1 MTTTLITGCST
12 GIGLASAVHLAT
24 RGHTVYASMRNAAN
38 CQELL
43 SAAKKAGVEV
53 TVLPLD
59 VDSSDSIRDGV
70 ERVISEAGRV
80 DVLVN
85 NAGLGDLWAIE
96 DTTDAGLLQLFRTN
110 VFGPI
115 ALIRAVLPAMRAAGS
130 GTIVNVSSVS
140 ARIVSA
146 FSGPYA
152 ATKAAMEAITQ
163 AVAVEGAAHGIRCV
177 AIEPGFT
184 QTPMLEKALSSLP
197 SADGPYSTVA
207 GFIRALYKDGTETGG
222 NPIDVARTIEAAIE
236 SEETVIQHP
245 VGAAAEWVINGRAA
259 ASDQDWVDLWTRTT
273 EEEFGSRFQ
282 ELFGDPPQQA
292 PAATYTREKR

>member
-1 MTTTLITGCST
+1 MTATLITGCST
-12 GIGLASAVHLAT
+12 GIGLATAIHLAG
-24 RGHTVYASMRNAAN
+24 RGHSVYASVRDLATSEGLRGAT
-38 CQELL
+38 EE
-43 SAAKKAGVEV
+43 AGVAL
-53 TVLPLD
+53 TVLSLD
-59 VDSSDSIRDGV
+59 VDSPESIRAGV
-70 ERVISEAGRV
+70 ERVVEEAGRV

-85 NAGLGDLWAIE
+85 NAGVGDLWAVE
-96 DTTDAGLLQLFRTN
+96 DITETDLLQMFRTN

-115 ALIRAVLPAMRAAGS
+115 ALIRAVLPGMRAAGS

-152 ATKAAMEAITQ
+152 ATKCALEAITQ

-197 SADGPYSTVA
+197 STEGPYSTVA

-282 ELFGDPPQQA
+282 ELFGDPP
-292 PAATYTREKR
+292 

>member
-1 MTTTLITGCST
+1 MTATLITGCST
-12 GIGLASAVHLAT
+12 GIGLATAIHLAG
-24 RGHTVYASMRNAAN
+24 RGHSVYASVRDLATSEGLRGAA
-38 CQELL
+38 EE
-43 SAAKKAGVEV
+43 AGVAL
-53 TVLPLD
+53 TVLSLD
-59 VDSSDSIRDGV
+59 VDSPESIRAGV
-70 ERVISEAGRV
+70 ERVVEEAGRV

-85 NAGLGDLWAIE
+85 NAGVGDLWAVE
-96 DTTDAGLLQLFRTN
+96 DTTETDLLQMFRTN

-115 ALIRAVLPAMRAAGS
+115 ALIRAVLPGMRAAGS

-152 ATKAAMEAITQ
+152 ATKCALEAITQ

-197 SADGPYSTVA
+197 SAEGPYSTVA

-282 ELFGDPPQQA
+282 ELFGDPP
-292 PAATYTREKR
+292 

>member
-1 MTTTLITGCST
+1 MTATLITGCST
-12 GIGLASAVHLAT
+12 GIGLATAVHLAG
-24 RGHTVYASMRNAAN
+24 RGHTVYASVRDLATSEGLRGAA
-38 CQELL
+38 EEV
-43 SAAKKAGVEV
+43 GVAL
-53 TVLPLD
+53 TVLSLD
-59 VDSSDSIRDGV
+59 VDSPESIRAGV
-70 ERVISEAGRV
+70 ERVVEEAGRV

-85 NAGLGDLWAIE
+85 NAGVGDLWAVE
-96 DTTDAGLLQLFRTN
+96 DTTETDLLQMFRTN

-115 ALIRAVLPAMRAAGS
+115 ALIRAVLPGMRAAGS

-152 ATKAAMEAITQ
+152 ATKYALEAITQ

-197 SADGPYSTVA
+197 STEGPYSTVA

-282 ELFGDPPQQA
+282 ELFGDPP
-292 PAATYTREKR
+292 

>member
-1 MTTTLITGCST
+1 MTATLITGCST
-12 GIGLASAVHLAT
+12 GIGLATAIHLAG
-24 RGHTVYASMRNAAN
+24 RGHSVYASVRDLATSEGLRGAA
-38 CQELL
+38 EE
-43 SAAKKAGVEV
+43 AGVAL
-53 TVLPLD
+53 TVLSLD
-59 VDSSDSIRDGV
+59 VDSPESIRAGV
-70 ERVISEAGRV
+70 ERVVEEAGRV

-85 NAGLGDLWAIE
+85 NAGVGDLWAVE
-96 DTTDAGLLQLFRTN
+96 DTTETDLLQMFRTN

-115 ALIRAVLPAMRAAGS
+115 ALIRAVLPGMRAAGS

-152 ATKAAMEAITQ
+152 ATKCALEAITQ

-197 SADGPYSTVA
+197 SAEGPYSTVA

-245 VGAAAEWVINGRAA
+245 VGAAAEWVINGRAS

-282 ELFGDPPQQA
+282 ELFGDPP
-292 PAATYTREKR
+292 

>member
-1 MTTTLITGCST
+1 MTATLITGCST
-12 GIGLASAVHLAT
+12 GIGLATAVHLAG
-24 RGHTVYASMRNAAN
+24 RGHSVYASVRDLATSEGLRGAA
-38 CQELL
+38 EE
-43 SAAKKAGVEV
+43 AGVAL
-53 TVLPLD
+53 TVLSLD
-59 VDSSDSIRDGV
+59 VDSPESIRAGV
-70 ERVISEAGRV
+70 ERVVEEAGCV

-85 NAGLGDLWAIE
+85 NAGVGDLSAVE
-96 DTTDAGLLQLFRTN
+96 DITETDLLQMFRTN

-115 ALIRAVLPAMRAAGS
+115 ALIRAVLPGMRAAGS

-152 ATKAAMEAITQ
+152 ATKYALEAITQ

-197 SADGPYSTVA
+197 SAEGPYSTVA
-207 GFIRALYKDGTETGG
+207 GFIRALYEEGTETGG

-282 ELFGDPPQQA
+282 ELFGDPP
-292 PAATYTREKR
+292 

>member
-1 MTTTLITGCST
+1 VTATLITGCST
-12 GIGLASAVHLAT
+12 GIGLATAIHLAG
-24 RGHTVYASMRNAAN
+24 RGHSVYASVRDLATSEGLRGAT
-38 CQELL
+38 EE
-43 SAAKKAGVEV
+43 AGVAL
-53 TVLPLD
+53 TVLSLD
-59 VDSSDSIRDGV
+59 VDSPESIRAGV
-70 ERVISEAGRV
+70 ERVVEEAGRV

-85 NAGLGDLWAIE
+85 NAGVGDLWAVE
-96 DTTDAGLLQLFRTN
+96 DTTETDLLQMFRTN

-115 ALIRAVLPAMRAAGS
+115 ALIRAVLPGMRAAGS

-152 ATKAAMEAITQ
+152 ATKYALEAITQ

-197 SADGPYSTVA
+197 SAEGPYSTVA

-282 ELFGDPPQQA
+282 ELFGDPP
-292 PAATYTREKR
+292 

>member
-1 MTTTLITGCST
+1 MTATLITGCST
-12 GIGLASAVHLAT
+12 GIGLATAIHLAG
-24 RGHTVYASMRNAAN
+24 RGHSVYASVRDLATSEGLRGAT
-38 CQELL
+38 EE
-43 SAAKKAGVEV
+43 AGVAL
-53 TVLPLD
+53 TVLSLD
-59 VDSSDSIRDGV
+59 VDSPESIRAGV
-70 ERVISEAGRV
+70 ERVVEEAGRV

-85 NAGLGDLWAIE
+85 NAGVGDLWAVE
-96 DTTDAGLLQLFRTN
+96 DTTETDLLQMFRTN

-115 ALIRAVLPAMRAAGS
+115 ALIRAVLPGMRAAGS

-152 ATKAAMEAITQ
+152 ATKCALEAITQ

-197 SADGPYSTVA
+197 STEGPYSTVA
-207 GFIRALYKDGTETGG
+207 GFIRALYEDGTETGG

-282 ELFGDPPQQA
+282 ELFGDPP
-292 PAATYTREKR
+292 

>member
-1 MTTTLITGCST
+1 MTATLITGCST
-12 GIGLASAVHLAT
+12 GIGLATAIHLAG
-24 RGHTVYASMRNAAN
+24 RGHSVYASVRDLATSEGLRGAT
-38 CQELL
+38 EE
-43 SAAKKAGVEV
+43 AGVAL
-53 TVLPLD
+53 TVLSLD
-59 VDSSDSIRDGV
+59 VDSPESIRAGV
-70 ERVISEAGRV
+70 ERVVEEAGRV

-85 NAGLGDLWAIE
+85 NAGVGDLWAVE
-96 DTTDAGLLQLFRTN
+96 DTTETDLLQMFRTN

-115 ALIRAVLPAMRAAGS
+115 ALIRAVLPGMRAAGS

-152 ATKAAMEAITQ
+152 ATKCALEAITQ

-197 SADGPYSTVA
+197 SAEGPYSTVA
-207 GFIRALYKDGTETGG
+207 GFIRALYEDGTETGG
-222 NPIDVARTIEAAIE
+222 NPIDVARTIEKAIE
-236 SEETVIQHP
+236 SEETVIQYP

-282 ELFGDPPQQA
+282 ELFGDPP
-292 PAATYTREKR
+292 

>member
-1 MTTTLITGCST
+1 MTATLITGCST
-12 GIGLASAVHLAT
+12 GIGLATAIHLAG
-24 RGHTVYASMRNAAN
+24 RGHSVYASVRDLATSEGLRGAT
-38 CQELL
+38 EE
-43 SAAKKAGVEV
+43 AGVAL
-53 TVLPLD
+53 TVLSLD
-59 VDSSDSIRDGV
+59 VDSPESIRAGV
-70 ERVISEAGRV
+70 ERVVEEAGRV

-85 NAGLGDLWAIE
+85 NAGVGDLWAVE
-96 DTTDAGLLQLFRTN
+96 DITETDLLQMFRTN

-115 ALIRAVLPAMRAAGS
+115 ALIRAVLPGMRAAGS

-152 ATKAAMEAITQ
+152 ATKYALEAITQ

-245 VGAAAEWVINGRAA
+245 VGAAAEWVINGRAS

-282 ELFGDPPQQA
+282 ELFGDPP
-292 PAATYTREKR
+292 

>member
-1 MTTTLITGCST
+1 MTATLITGCST
-12 GIGLASAVHLAT
+12 GIGLATAVHLAG
-24 RGHTVYASMRNAAN
+24 RGHTVYASVRDLATSEGLRGAA
-38 CQELL
+38 EE
-43 SAAKKAGVEV
+43 AGVAL
-53 TVLPLD
+53 TVLSLD
-59 VDSSDSIRDGV
+59 VDSPESIRAGV
-70 ERVISEAGRV
+70 ERVVEEAGCV

-85 NAGLGDLWAIE
+85 NAGVGDLWAVE
-96 DTTDAGLLQLFRTN
+96 DITETDLLQMFRTN

-115 ALIRAVLPAMRAAGS
+115 ALIRAVLPGMRAAGS

-152 ATKAAMEAITQ
+152 ATKYALEAITQ

-197 SADGPYSTVA
+197 SAEGPYSTVA
-207 GFIRALYKDGTETGG
+207 GFIRALYEDGTETGG

-282 ELFGDPPQQA
+282 ELFGDPP
-292 PAATYTREKR
+292 

>member
-1 MTTTLITGCST
+1 MTATLITGCST
-12 GIGLASAVHLAT
+12 GIGLATAIHLAG
-24 RGHTVYASMRNAAN
+24 RGHSVYASVRDLATSEGLRGAT
-38 CQELL
+38 EE
-43 SAAKKAGVEV
+43 AGVAL
-53 TVLPLD
+53 TVLSLD
-59 VDSSDSIRDGV
+59 VDSPESIRAGV
-70 ERVISEAGRV
+70 ERVVEEAGRV

-85 NAGLGDLWAIE
+85 NAGVGDLWAVE
-96 DTTDAGLLQLFRTN
+96 DTTETDLLKMFRTN

-115 ALIRAVLPAMRAAGS
+115 ALIRAVLPGMRAAGS

-152 ATKAAMEAITQ
+152 ATKYALEAITQ

-197 SADGPYSTVA
+197 STEGPYSTVA

-245 VGAAAEWVINGRAA
+245 VGAAAEWVINGRAS

-282 ELFGDPPQQA
+282 ELFGDPP
-292 PAATYTREKR
+292 

>member
-1 MTTTLITGCST
+1 MTATLITGCST
-12 GIGLASAVHLAT
+12 GIGLATAIHLAG
-24 RGHTVYASMRNAAN
+24 RGHSVYASVRDLATSEGLRGAT
-38 CQELL
+38 EE
-43 SAAKKAGVEV
+43 AGVAL
-53 TVLPLD
+53 TVLSLD
-59 VDSSDSIRDGV
+59 VDSPESIRAGV
-70 ERVISEAGRV
+70 ERVVEEAGRV

-85 NAGLGDLWAIE
+85 NAGVGDLWAVE
-96 DTTDAGLLQLFRTN
+96 DTTETDLLQMFRTN

-115 ALIRAVLPAMRAAGS
+115 ALIRAVLPGMRAAGS

-152 ATKAAMEAITQ
+152 ATKYALEAITQ

-197 SADGPYSTVA
+197 STEGPYSTVA
-207 GFIRALYKDGTETGG
+207 GFIRALYEDGTETGG

-282 ELFGDPPQQA
+282 ELFGDPP
-292 PAATYTREKR
+292 

>member
-1 MTTTLITGCST
+1 MTATLITGCST
-12 GIGLASAVHLAT
+12 GIGLATAIHLAG
-24 RGHTVYASMRNAAN
+24 RGHSVYASVRDLATSEGLRGAT
-38 CQELL
+38 EE
-43 SAAKKAGVEV
+43 AGVAL
-53 TVLPLD
+53 TVLSLD
-59 VDSSDSIRDGV
+59 VDSPESIRAGV
-70 ERVISEAGRV
+70 ERVVEEAGCV

-85 NAGLGDLWAIE
+85 NAGVGDLWAVE
-96 DTTDAGLLQLFRTN
+96 DTTETDLLQMFRTN

-115 ALIRAVLPAMRAAGS
+115 ALIRAVLPGMRAAGS

-152 ATKAAMEAITQ
+152 ATKYALEAITQ

-197 SADGPYSTVA
+197 SAEGPYSTVA

-245 VGAAAEWVINGRAA
+245 VGAAAEWVINGRAS

-282 ELFGDPPQQA
+282 ELFGDPP
-292 PAATYTREKR
+292 

>member
-1 MTTTLITGCST
+1 MTATLITGCST
-12 GIGLASAVHLAT
+12 GIGLATAIHLAG
-24 RGHTVYASMRNAAN
+24 RGYSVYASVRDLATSEGLRGAT
-38 CQELL
+38 EE
-43 SAAKKAGVEV
+43 AGVTL
-53 TVLPLD
+53 TVLSLD
-59 VDSSDSIRDGV
+59 VDSPESIRAGV
-70 ERVISEAGRV
+70 ERVVDEAGRV

-85 NAGLGDLWAIE
+85 NAGVGDLWAVE
-96 DTTDAGLLQLFRTN
+96 DTTETDLLQMFRTN

-115 ALIRAVLPAMRAAGS
+115 ALIRAVLPGMRAAGS

-152 ATKAAMEAITQ
+152 ATKCALEAITQ

-197 SADGPYSTVA
+197 SAEGPYSTVA
-207 GFIRALYKDGTETGG
+207 GFIRALYEDGTETGG

-282 ELFGDPPQQA
+282 ELFGDPP
-292 PAATYTREKR
+292 

>member
-1 MTTTLITGCST
+1 MTATLITGCST
-12 GIGLASAVHLAT
+12 GIGLATAIHLAG
-24 RGHTVYASMRNAAN
+24 RGYSVYASVRDLATSEGLRGAT
-38 CQELL
+38 EE
-43 SAAKKAGVEV
+43 AGVAL
-53 TVLPLD
+53 TVLSLD
-59 VDSSDSIRDGV
+59 VDSPESIRAGV
-70 ERVISEAGRV
+70 ERVVEEAGRV

-85 NAGLGDLWAIE
+85 NAGVGDLWAVE
-96 DTTDAGLLQLFRTN
+96 DTTETDLLQMFRTN

-115 ALIRAVLPAMRAAGS
+115 ALIRAVLPGMRAAGS

-152 ATKAAMEAITQ
+152 ATKYALEAITQ

-197 SADGPYSTVA
+197 SAEGPYSTVA

-282 ELFGDPPQQA
+282 ELFGDPP
-292 PAATYTREKR
+292 

>member
-1 MTTTLITGCST
+1 VTATLITGCST
-12 GIGLASAVHLAT
+12 GIGLATAIHLAG
-24 RGHTVYASMRNAAN
+24 RGHSVYASVRDLATSEGLRGAT
-38 CQELL
+38 EE
-43 SAAKKAGVEV
+43 AGVAL
-53 TVLPLD
+53 TVLSLD
-59 VDSSDSIRDGV
+59 VDSPESIRAGV
-70 ERVISEAGRV
+70 ERVVEEAGRV

-85 NAGLGDLWAIE
+85 NAGVGDLWAVE
-96 DTTDAGLLQLFRTN
+96 DTTETDLLQMFRTN

-115 ALIRAVLPAMRAAGS
+115 ALIRAVLPGMRAAGS

-152 ATKAAMEAITQ
+152 ATKYALEAITQ

-197 SADGPYSTVA
+197 STEGPYSTVA

-245 VGAAAEWVINGRAA
+245 VGAAAEWVINGRAS

-282 ELFGDPPQQA
+282 ELFGDPP
-292 PAATYTREKR
+292 

>member
-1 MTTTLITGCST
+1 MTATLITGCST
-12 GIGLASAVHLAT
+12 GIGLATAIHLAG
-24 RGHTVYASMRNAAN
+24 RGHSVYASVRDLATSEGLRGAT
-38 CQELL
+38 EE
-43 SAAKKAGVEV
+43 AGVAL
-53 TVLPLD
+53 TVLSLD
-59 VDSSDSIRDGV
+59 VDSPESIRAGV
-70 ERVISEAGRV
+70 ERVVEEAGRV

-85 NAGLGDLWAIE
+85 NAGVGDLWAVE
-96 DTTDAGLLQLFRTN
+96 DTTETDLLKMFRTN

-115 ALIRAVLPAMRAAGS
+115 ALIRAVLPGMRAAGS

-152 ATKAAMEAITQ
+152 ATKCALEAITQ

-197 SADGPYSTVA
+197 STEGPYSTVA

-245 VGAAAEWVINGRAA
+245 VGAAAEWVINGRAS

-282 ELFGDPPQQA
+282 ELFGDPP
-292 PAATYTREKR
+292 

>member
-1 MTTTLITGCST
+1 MTATLITGCST
-12 GIGLASAVHLAT
+12 GIGLATAIHLAG
-24 RGHTVYASMRNAAN
+24 RGHSVYASVRDLATSEGLRGAT
-38 CQELL
+38 EE
-43 SAAKKAGVEV
+43 AGVAL
-53 TVLPLD
+53 TVLSLD
-59 VDSSDSIRDGV
+59 VDSPESIRAGV
-70 ERVISEAGRV
+70 ERVVEEAGRV

-85 NAGLGDLWAIE
+85 NAGVGDLWAVE
-96 DTTDAGLLQLFRTN
+96 DTTETDLLQMFRTN

-115 ALIRAVLPAMRAAGS
+115 ALIRAVLPGMRAAGS

-152 ATKAAMEAITQ
+152 ATKCALEAITQ

-197 SADGPYSTVA
+197 SAEGPYSTVA
-207 GFIRALYKDGTETGG
+207 GFIRALYEDGTETGG

-282 ELFGDPPQQA
+282 ELFGDPP
-292 PAATYTREKR
+292 

>member
-1 MTTTLITGCST
+1 MTATLITGCST
-12 GIGLASAVHLAT
+12 GIGLATAIHLAG
-24 RGHTVYASMRNAAN
+24 RGHSVYASVRDLATSEGLRGAT
-38 CQELL
+38 EE
-43 SAAKKAGVEV
+43 AGVAL
-53 TVLPLD
+53 TVLSLD
-59 VDSSDSIRDGV
+59 VDSPESIRAGV
-70 ERVISEAGRV
+70 ERVVEEAGCV

-85 NAGLGDLWAIE
+85 NAGVGDLWAVE
-96 DTTDAGLLQLFRTN
+96 DITETDLLQMFRTN

-115 ALIRAVLPAMRAAGS
+115 ALIRAVLPGMRAAGS

-152 ATKAAMEAITQ
+152 ATKCALEAITQ

-197 SADGPYSTVA
+197 SAEGPYSTVA

-282 ELFGDPPQQA
+282 ELFGDPP
-292 PAATYTREKR
+292 

>member
-1 MTTTLITGCST
+1 MTATLITGCST
-12 GIGLASAVHLAT
+12 GIGLATAVHLAG
-24 RGHTVYASMRNAAN
+24 RGHTVYASVRDLATSEGLRGAA
-38 CQELL
+38 EEV
-43 SAAKKAGVEV
+43 GVAL
-53 TVLPLD
+53 TVLSLD
-59 VDSSDSIRDGV
+59 VDSPESIRAGV
-70 ERVISEAGRV
+70 ERVVEEAGCV

-85 NAGLGDLWAIE
+85 NAGVGDLWAVE
-96 DTTDAGLLQLFRTN
+96 DITETDLLQMFRTN

-115 ALIRAVLPAMRAAGS
+115 ALIRAVLPGMRAAGS

-152 ATKAAMEAITQ
+152 ATKYALEAITQ

-197 SADGPYSTVA
+197 SAEGPYSTVA
-207 GFIRALYKDGTETGG
+207 GFIRALYEDGTETGG

-282 ELFGDPPQQA
+282 ELFGDPP
-292 PAATYTREKR
+292 

>member
-1 MTTTLITGCST
+1 MTATLITGCST
-12 GIGLASAVHLAT
+12 GIGLATAIHLAG
-24 RGHTVYASMRNAAN
+24 RGHSVYASVRDLATSEGLRGAT
-38 CQELL
+38 EE
-43 SAAKKAGVEV
+43 AGVAL
-53 TVLPLD
+53 TVLSLD
-59 VDSSDSIRDGV
+59 VDSPESIRAGV
-70 ERVISEAGRV
+70 ERVVEEAGRV

-85 NAGLGDLWAIE
+85 NAGVGDLWAVE
-96 DTTDAGLLQLFRTN
+96 DTTETDLLQMFRTN

-115 ALIRAVLPAMRAAGS
+115 ALIRAVLPGMRAAGS

-152 ATKAAMEAITQ
+152 ATKYALEAITQ

-197 SADGPYSTVA
+197 STEGPYSTVA

-282 ELFGDPPQQA
+282 ELFGDPP
-292 PAATYTREKR
+292 

>member
-1 MTTTLITGCST
+1 MTATLITGCST
-12 GIGLASAVHLAT
+12 GIGLATAVHLAG
-24 RGHTVYASMRNAAN
+24 RGHSVYASVRDLATSEGLRGAT
-38 CQELL
+38 EE
-43 SAAKKAGVEV
+43 AGVAL
-53 TVLPLD
+53 TVLSLD
-59 VDSSDSIRDGV
+59 VDSPESIRAGV
-70 ERVISEAGRV
+70 ERVVEEAGCV

-85 NAGLGDLWAIE
+85 NAGVGDLWAVE
-96 DTTDAGLLQLFRTN
+96 DTTETDLLQMFRTN

-115 ALIRAVLPAMRAAGS
+115 ALIRAVLPGMRAAGS

-152 ATKAAMEAITQ
+152 ATKYALEAITQ

-197 SADGPYSTVA
+197 SAEGPYSTVA
-207 GFIRALYKDGTETGG
+207 GFIRALYEDGTETGG

-273 EEEFGSRFQ
+273 EKEFGSRFQ
-282 ELFGDPPQQA
+282 ELFGDPP
-292 PAATYTREKR
+292 

>member
-1 MTTTLITGCST
+1 VTATLITGCST
-12 GIGLASAVHLAT
+12 GIGLATAIHLAG
-24 RGHTVYASMRNAAN
+24 RGHSVYASVRDLATSEGLRGAT
-38 CQELL
+38 EE
-43 SAAKKAGVEV
+43 AGVAL
-53 TVLPLD
+53 TVLSLD
-59 VDSSDSIRDGV
+59 VDSPESIRAGV
-70 ERVISEAGRV
+70 ERVVEEAGRV

-85 NAGLGDLWAIE
+85 NAGVGDLWAVE
-96 DTTDAGLLQLFRTN
+96 DTTETDLLQMFRTN

-115 ALIRAVLPAMRAAGS
+115 ALIRAVLPGMRAAGS

-152 ATKAAMEAITQ
+152 ATKCALEAITQ

-197 SADGPYSTVA
+197 STEGPYSTVA

-245 VGAAAEWVINGRAA
+245 VGAAAEWVINGRAS

-282 ELFGDPPQQA
+282 ELFGDPP
-292 PAATYTREKR
+292 

>member
-1 MTTTLITGCST
+1 MTATLITGCST
-12 GIGLASAVHLAT
+12 GIGLATAIHLAG
-24 RGHTVYASMRNAAN
+24 RGYSVYASVRDLATSEGLRGAT
-38 CQELL
+38 EE
-43 SAAKKAGVEV
+43 AGVTL
-53 TVLPLD
+53 TVLSLD
-59 VDSSDSIRDGV
+59 VDSPESIWAGV
-70 ERVISEAGRV
+70 ERVVEEAGCV

-85 NAGLGDLWAIE
+85 NAGVGDLWAVE
-96 DTTDAGLLQLFRTN
+96 DTTETDLLQMFRTN

-115 ALIRAVLPAMRAAGS
+115 ALIRAVLPGMRAAGS
-130 GTIVNVSSVS
+130 GTILNVSSVS

-152 ATKAAMEAITQ
+152 ATKCALEAITQ

-197 SADGPYSTVA
+197 SAEGPYSTVA

-282 ELFGDPPQQA
+282 ELFGDPP
-292 PAATYTREKR
+292 

>member
-1 MTTTLITGCST
+1 MTATLITGCST
-12 GIGLASAVHLAT
+12 GIGLATAIHLAG
-24 RGHTVYASMRNAAN
+24 RGHSVYASVRDLATSEGLRGAA
-38 CQELL
+38 EET
-43 SAAKKAGVEV
+43 GVTL
-53 TVLPLD
+53 TVLSLD
-59 VDSSDSIRDGV
+59 VDSPESIRAGV
-70 ERVISEAGRV
+70 ERVVEEAGRV

-85 NAGLGDLWAIE
+85 NAGVGDLWAVE
-96 DTTDAGLLQLFRTN
+96 DTTETDLLQMFRTN

-115 ALIRAVLPAMRAAGS
+115 ALIRAVLPGMRAAGS

-152 ATKAAMEAITQ
+152 ATKCALEAITQ

-197 SADGPYSTVA
+197 STEGPYSTVA

-282 ELFGDPPQQA
+282 ELFGDPP
-292 PAATYTREKR
+292 

>member
-1 MTTTLITGCST
+1 MTATLITGCST
-12 GIGLASAVHLAT
+12 GIGLATAIHLAG
-24 RGHTVYASMRNAAN
+24 RGHSVYASVRDLATSEGLRGAA
-38 CQELL
+38 EE
-43 SAAKKAGVEV
+43 AGVAL
-53 TVLPLD
+53 TVLSLD
-59 VDSSDSIRDGV
+59 VDSPESIRAGV
-70 ERVISEAGRV
+70 ERVVDEAGRV

-85 NAGLGDLWAIE
+85 NAGVGDLWAVE
-96 DTTDAGLLQLFRTN
+96 DTTETDLLQMFRTN

-115 ALIRAVLPAMRAAGS
+115 ALIRAVLPGMRAAGS

-152 ATKAAMEAITQ
+152 ATKCALEAITQ

-197 SADGPYSTVA
+197 STEGPYSTVA

-282 ELFGDPPQQA
+282 ELFGAPP
-292 PAATYTREKR
+292 

>member
-1 MTTTLITGCST
+1 MTATLITGCST
-12 GIGLASAVHLAT
+12 GIGLATAIHLAG
-24 RGHTVYASMRNAAN
+24 RGYSVYASVRDLATSEGLRGAT
-38 CQELL
+38 EE
-43 SAAKKAGVEV
+43 AGVAL
-53 TVLPLD
+53 TVLSLD
-59 VDSSDSIRDGV
+59 VDSPESIRAGV
-70 ERVISEAGRV
+70 ERVGEEAGRV

-85 NAGLGDLWAIE
+85 NAGVGDLWAVE
-96 DTTDAGLLQLFRTN
+96 DTTETDLLQMFRTN

-115 ALIRAVLPAMRAAGS
+115 ALIRAVLPGMRAAGS

-152 ATKAAMEAITQ
+152 ATKCALEAITQ

-197 SADGPYSTVA
+197 STEGPYSTVA

-282 ELFGDPPQQA
+282 ELFGDPP
-292 PAATYTREKR
+292 

>member
-1 MTTTLITGCST
+1 MTATLITGCST
-12 GIGLASAVHLAT
+12 GIGLATAIHLAG
-24 RGHTVYASMRNAAN
+24 RGHSVYASVRDLATSEGLRGAT
-38 CQELL
+38 EE
-43 SAAKKAGVEV
+43 AGVAL
-53 TVLPLD
+53 TVLSLD
-59 VDSSDSIRDGV
+59 VDSPESIRTGV
-70 ERVISEAGRV
+70 ERVVEEAGRV

-85 NAGLGDLWAIE
+85 NAGVGDLWAVE
-96 DTTDAGLLQLFRTN
+96 DTTETDLLQMFRTN

-115 ALIRAVLPAMRAAGS
+115 ALIRAVLPGMRAAGS

-152 ATKAAMEAITQ
+152 ATKYALEAITQ

-197 SADGPYSTVA
+197 SAEGPYSTVA
-207 GFIRALYKDGTETGG
+207 GFIRALYEDGTETGG

-282 ELFGDPPQQA
+282 ELFGDPP
-292 PAATYTREKR
+292 

>member
-1 MTTTLITGCST
+1 MTATLITGCST
-12 GIGLASAVHLAT
+12 GIGLATAIHLAG
-24 RGHTVYASMRNAAN
+24 RGHSVYASVRDLATSEGLRGAT
-38 CQELL
+38 EE
-43 SAAKKAGVEV
+43 AGVAL
-53 TVLPLD
+53 TVLSLD
-59 VDSSDSIRDGV
+59 VDSPESIRAGV
-70 ERVISEAGRV
+70 ERVVEEAGRV

-85 NAGLGDLWAIE
+85 NAGVGDLWAVE
-96 DTTDAGLLQLFRTN
+96 DTTETGLLQMFRTN

-115 ALIRAVLPAMRAAGS
+115 ALIRAVLPGMRAAGS

-152 ATKAAMEAITQ
+152 ATKYALEAITQ

-197 SADGPYSTVA
+197 STEGPYSTVA
-207 GFIRALYKDGTETGG
+207 GFIRALYEDGTETGG

-282 ELFGDPPQQA
+282 ELFGDPP
-292 PAATYTREKR
+292 

>member
-1 MTTTLITGCST
+1 MTATLITGCST
-12 GIGLASAVHLAT
+12 GIGLATAIHLAG
-24 RGHTVYASMRNAAN
+24 RGYSVYASVRDLATSEGLRGAT
-38 CQELL
+38 EE
-43 SAAKKAGVEV
+43 AGVTL
-53 TVLPLD
+53 TVLSLD
-59 VDSSDSIRDGV
+59 VDSPESIRAGV
-70 ERVISEAGRV
+70 ERVVEEAGRV

-85 NAGLGDLWAIE
+85 NAGVGDLWAVE
-96 DTTDAGLLQLFRTN
+96 DTTETDLLQMFRTN

-115 ALIRAVLPAMRAAGS
+115 ALIRAVLPGMRAAGS

-152 ATKAAMEAITQ
+152 ATKCALEAITQ

-197 SADGPYSTVA
+197 STEGPYSTVA

-282 ELFGDPPQQA
+282 ELFGDPP
-292 PAATYTREKR
+292 

>member
-1 MTTTLITGCST
+1 MTATLITGCST
-12 GIGLASAVHLAT
+12 GIGLATAVHLAG
-24 RGHTVYASMRNAAN
+24 RGHSVYASVRDLATSEGLRGAA
-38 CQELL
+38 EE
-43 SAAKKAGVEV
+43 AGVAL
-53 TVLPLD
+53 TVLSLD
-59 VDSSDSIRDGV
+59 VDSPESIRAGV
-70 ERVISEAGRV
+70 ERVVEEAGRV

-85 NAGLGDLWAIE
+85 NAGVGDLWAVE
-96 DTTDAGLLQLFRTN
+96 DITETDLLQMFRTN

-115 ALIRAVLPAMRAAGS
+115 ALIRAVLPGMRAAGS

-152 ATKAAMEAITQ
+152 ATKCALEAITQ

-197 SADGPYSTVA
+197 SAEGPYSTVA
-207 GFIRALYKDGTETGG
+207 GFIRALYEDGTETGG

-282 ELFGDPPQQA
+282 ELFGDPP
-292 PAATYTREKR
+292 

>member
-1 MTTTLITGCST
+1 MTATLITGCST
-12 GIGLASAVHLAT
+12 GIGLATAIHLAG
-24 RGHTVYASMRNAAN
+24 RGYSVYASVRDLATSEGLRGAA
-38 CQELL
+38 EE
-43 SAAKKAGVEV
+43 AGVTL

-59 VDSSDSIRDGV
+59 VDSPESIRAGV
-70 ERVISEAGRV
+70 ERVVEEASRV

-85 NAGLGDLWAIE
+85 NAGVGALWAVE
-96 DTTDAGLLQLFRTN
+96 DTTETDLLQMFRTN

-115 ALIRAVLPAMRAAGS
+115 ALIRAVLPGMRAAGS

-152 ATKAAMEAITQ
+152 ATKYALEAITQ

-177 AIEPGFT
+177 AIEPGFI

-207 GFIRALYKDGTETGG
+207 GFIRALYEDGTETGG

-259 ASDQDWVDLWTRTT
+259 VSDQDWVDLWTRTT

-282 ELFGDPPQQA
+282 ELFGDPP
-292 PAATYTREKR
+292 

>member
-1 MTTTLITGCST
+1 MTATLITGCST
-12 GIGLASAVHLAT
+12 GIGLATAIHLAG
-24 RGHTVYASMRNAAN
+24 RGHSVYASVRDLATSEGLRGAT
-38 CQELL
+38 EE
-43 SAAKKAGVEV
+43 AGVAL
-53 TVLPLD
+53 TVLSLD
-59 VDSSDSIRDGV
+59 VDSPESIRAGV
-70 ERVISEAGRV
+70 ERVVEEAGRV

-85 NAGLGDLWAIE
+85 NAGVGDLWAVE
-96 DTTDAGLLQLFRTN
+96 DTTETDLLQMFRTN

-115 ALIRAVLPAMRAAGS
+115 ALIRAVLPGMRAAGS

-152 ATKAAMEAITQ
+152 ATKCALEAITQ

-197 SADGPYSTVA
+197 STEGPYSTVA

-236 SEETVIQHP
+236 SEEPVIQHP

-282 ELFGDPPQQA
+282 ELFGDPP
-292 PAATYTREKR
+292 

>member
-1 MTTTLITGCST
+1 MTATLITGCST
-12 GIGLASAVHLAT
+12 GIGLATAIHLAG
-24 RGHTVYASMRNAAN
+24 RGYSVYASVRDLATSEGLRGAT
-38 CQELL
+38 EE
-43 SAAKKAGVEV
+43 AGVAL
-53 TVLPLD
+53 TVLSLD
-59 VDSSDSIRDGV
+59 VDSPESIRAGV
-70 ERVISEAGRV
+70 ERVVEEAGCV

-85 NAGLGDLWAIE
+85 NAGVGDLWAIE
-96 DTTDAGLLQLFRTN
+96 DTTETGLLQMFRTN

-115 ALIRAVLPAMRAAGS
+115 ALIRAVLPGMRAAGS

-152 ATKAAMEAITQ
+152 ATKCALEAITQ

-197 SADGPYSTVA
+197 SAEGPYSTVA

-282 ELFGDPPQQA
+282 ELFGDPP
-292 PAATYTREKR
+292 

>member
-1 MTTTLITGCST
+1 MTATLITGCST
-12 GIGLASAVHLAT
+12 GIGLATAIHLAG
-24 RGHTVYASMRNAAN
+24 RGYSVYASVRDLATSEGLRGAT
-38 CQELL
+38 EE
-43 SAAKKAGVEV
+43 AGVAL
-53 TVLPLD
+53 TVLSLD
-59 VDSSDSIRDGV
+59 VDSPESIRAGV
-70 ERVISEAGRV
+70 ERVVEEAGCV

-85 NAGLGDLWAIE
+85 NAGVGDLWAVE
-96 DTTDAGLLQLFRTN
+96 DTTETDLLQMFRTN

-115 ALIRAVLPAMRAAGS
+115 ALIRAVLPGMRAAGS

-152 ATKAAMEAITQ
+152 ATKYALEAITQ

-197 SADGPYSTVA
+197 STEGPYSTVA

-282 ELFGDPPQQA
+282 ELFGDPP
-292 PAATYTREKR
+292 

>member
-1 MTTTLITGCST
+1 MTATLITGCST
-12 GIGLASAVHLAT
+12 GIGLATAIHLAG
-24 RGHTVYASMRNAAN
+24 RGHSVYASVRDLATSEGLRGAT
-38 CQELL
+38 EE
-43 SAAKKAGVEV
+43 AGVAL
-53 TVLPLD
+53 TVLSLD
-59 VDSSDSIRDGV
+59 VDSPESIRAGV
-70 ERVISEAGRV
+70 ERVVEEAGCV

-85 NAGLGDLWAIE
+85 NAGVGDLWAVE
-96 DTTDAGLLQLFRTN
+96 DITETDLLQMFRTN

-115 ALIRAVLPAMRAAGS
+115 ALIRAVLPGMRAAGS

-152 ATKAAMEAITQ
+152 ATKCALEAITQ

-197 SADGPYSTVA
+197 STEGPYSTVA

-245 VGAAAEWVINGRAA
+245 VGAAAEWVINGRAS

-282 ELFGDPPQQA
+282 ELFGDPP
-292 PAATYTREKR
+292 

>member
-1 MTTTLITGCST
+1 MTATLITGCST
-12 GIGLASAVHLAT
+12 GIGLATAVHLAG
-24 RGHTVYASMRNAAN
+24 RGHSVYASVRDLATSEGLRGAT
-38 CQELL
+38 EE
-43 SAAKKAGVEV
+43 AGVAL
-53 TVLPLD
+53 TVLSLD
-59 VDSSDSIRDGV
+59 VDSPESIRAGV
-70 ERVISEAGRV
+70 ERVVEEAGCV

-85 NAGLGDLWAIE
+85 NAGVGDLWAVE
-96 DTTDAGLLQLFRTN
+96 DITETDLLQMFRTN

-115 ALIRAVLPAMRAAGS
+115 ALIRAVLPGMRAAGS

-152 ATKAAMEAITQ
+152 ATKCALEAITQ

-197 SADGPYSTVA
+197 STEGPYSTVA

-282 ELFGDPPQQA
+282 ELFGDPP
-292 PAATYTREKR
+292 

>member
-1 MTTTLITGCST
+1 MTATLITGCST
-12 GIGLASAVHLAT
+12 GIGLATAIHLAG
-24 RGHTVYASMRNAAN
+24 RGHSVYASVRDLATSEGLRGAT
-38 CQELL
+38 EE
-43 SAAKKAGVEV
+43 AGVAL
-53 TVLPLD
+53 TVLSLD
-59 VDSSDSIRDGV
+59 VDSPESIRAGV
-70 ERVISEAGRV
+70 ERVVEEAGCV

-85 NAGLGDLWAIE
+85 NAGVGDLWAVE
-96 DTTDAGLLQLFRTN
+96 DTTETDLLQMFRTN

-115 ALIRAVLPAMRAAGS
+115 ALIRAVLPGMRAAGS

-152 ATKAAMEAITQ
+152 ATKYALEAITQ

-197 SADGPYSTVA
+197 SAEGPYSTVA

-282 ELFGDPPQQA
+282 ELFGDPP
-292 PAATYTREKR
+292 

>member
-1 MTTTLITGCST
+1 MTATLITGCST
-12 GIGLASAVHLAT
+12 GIGLATAIHLAG
-24 RGHTVYASMRNAAN
+24 RGHSVYASVRDLATSEGLRGAT
-38 CQELL
+38 EE
-43 SAAKKAGVEV
+43 AGVAL
-53 TVLPLD
+53 TVLSLD
-59 VDSSDSIRDGV
+59 VDSPESIRAGV
-70 ERVISEAGRV
+70 ERVVEEAGRV

-85 NAGLGDLWAIE
+85 NAGVGDLWAVE
-96 DTTDAGLLQLFRTN
+96 DTTETDLLKMFRTN

-115 ALIRAVLPAMRAAGS
+115 ALIRAVLPGMRAAGS

-152 ATKAAMEAITQ
+152 ATKYALEAITQ

-197 SADGPYSTVA
+197 STEGPYSTVA

-282 ELFGDPPQQA
+282 ELFGDPP
-292 PAATYTREKR
+292 